1 MKTMRKIGIIAFFVI
16 CALSLLAAPARR
28 GWYPR
33 TLADGTVV
41 QVQQVGD
48 EFYHFMVTQDGK
60 MVTESAKGLVISDE
74 PLPTPAQ
81 VAARRAQRAPQAAGV
96 KNLAP
101 RGLVVLA
108 AFQDVPYEETNDNAG
123 MWDMMNKSG
132 YDYQGA
138 TGSARD
144 YFIAQ
149 SDSAYMPVFD
159 VVGPVTLPQ
168 NRAYYG
174 ANTTG
179 DDGSDAHRREMV
191 VDACRLVDDVVDF
204 TLYDN
209 DNNGQ
214 VDFVYIVYA
223 GKGENDGGP
232 AESIWAHNWSA
243 ASLNCRLDGKKLA
256 NYACSGEIDGPTGKR
271 NGIGVICHEFGHVI
285 GLPDYYDTKY
295 STNYLNWLTPNYW
308 STMDQG
314 CYNNGAMT
322 PPNYSIFDKYYFG
335 WATPV
340 ILAKDEHH
348 YVRMGT
354 DCKNAYQITGGAT
367 LKPYTTTDTVYY
379 IENRQQ
385 IGWDAALPSHGMI
398 VWQVVYSQSAW
409 TNNVPNNTAYQP
421 RLTIVSAVPNSKIG
435 AFDGS
440 AANNPFPGVGN
451 VTTYTPFAG
460 CALTDITEENGMIN
474 FKYNGGKAVCE
485 YMVMSENCTVSSEEG
500 TLSAGETLTLTIT
513 PNAGY
518 SLDPDCWIVE
528 MGEVNPI
535 LEYGIDYTYDAQTGV
550 FRLENVIDDVTV
562 VVEAKE
568 DAGTGMEREEIRVKS
583 EKILKN
589 GQLIIVRGN
598 KQYNAQGTEI
608 Q

>member
-28 GWYPR
+28 GWFPR
-33 TLADGTVV
+33 TLADGTSVE
-41 QVQQVGD
+41 VQQIGD
-48 EFYHFMVTQDGK
+48 EHYHFMVTKDGK
-60 MVTESAKGLVISDE
+60 MVTESAKGFVISDE

-81 VAARRAQRAPQAAGV
+81 VAARRAQQAPQATGT
-96 KNLAP
+96 KSLAP

-108 AFQDVPYEETNDNAG
+108 AFKDVPYQATNDNAG
-123 MWDMMNKSG
+123 MWEMMNKSG
-132 YDYQGA
+132 YNYQGA

-149 SDSAYMPVFD
+149 SDSAYMPEFD
-159 VVGPVTLPQ
+159 VAGPVTLPQ
-168 NRAYYG
+168 NRAFYG
-174 ANTTG
+174 ANTAGEGT
-179 DDGSDAHRREMV
+179 DANRQQMV
-191 VDACRLVDDVVDF
+191 IDACKLVDNEVNF
-204 TLYDN
+204 ALYDN
-209 DNNGQ
+209 DNNGL

-223 GKGENDGGP
+223 GIGENDKNSVP
-232 AESIWAHNWSA
+232 EAIWAHTWDVSNK
-243 ASLNCRLDGKKLA
+243 NCKLDGKRLA
-256 NYACSGEIDGPTGKR
+256 KYACSGEVDGPTGNR

-322 PPNYSIFDKYYFG
+322 PPNYSIFDKYFMG
-335 WATPV
+335 WETPV
-340 ILAKDEHH
+340 LLPKDKQH

-354 DCKNAYQITGGAT
+354 DCKNAYQITGGT
-367 LKPYTTTDTVYY
+367 SLKPYTTTDTVYY

-385 IGWDAALPSHGMI
+385 VGWDAGLPSHGMI
-398 VWQVVYSQSAW
+398 VWQVVYDQSAW
-409 TNNVPNNTAYQP
+409 SNNIPNNTAYQP
-421 RLTIVSAVPNSKIG
+421 RYTIIPAVSGPIG
-435 AFDGS
+435 ADDGS
-440 AANNPFPGVGN
+440 AVANPFPGASN
-451 VTTYTPFAG
+451 ITSYTPFVG
-460 CALTDITEENGMIN
+460 CTLTDITEENGMIN

-485 YMVMSENCTVSSEEG
+485 YLVMSENCMVSIEEG

-513 PNAGY
+513 PDSGY
-518 SLDPDCWIVE
+518 YLDPDCWAVE
-528 MGEVNPI
+528 MGAVNPL
-535 LEYGIDYTYDAQTGV
+535 LEYGIDYTYDMQTGT
-550 FRLENVIDDVTV
+550 FRLENVTDDVTII
-562 VVEAKE
+562 VEAIA